1 MRKHW
6 PDTDGGHGRWAL
18 GQAHLHR
25 QGPGGTK
32 EHASLREVQT
42 VWRCSSRELGEQ
54 RKMELGGGRQGLGHP
69 KFANYAESW
78 KMRNTDRFG
87 CHLRILSEDNEERG
101 LKGEPEDREAI

>member
-54 RKMELGGGRQGLGHP
+54 WKMGLGGGRQGLGHP
-69 KFANYAESW
+69 KFANYAERLENEKYRQICLSL
-78 KMRNTDRFG
+78 KNS
-87 CHLRILSEDNEERG
+87 LRRQ
-101 LKGEPEDREAI
+101 